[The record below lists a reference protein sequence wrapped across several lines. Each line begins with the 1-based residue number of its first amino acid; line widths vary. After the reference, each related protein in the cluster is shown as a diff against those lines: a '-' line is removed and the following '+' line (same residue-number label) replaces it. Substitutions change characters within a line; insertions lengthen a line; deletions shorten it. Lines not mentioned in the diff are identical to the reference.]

1 MLRLD
6 QILHEN
12 LEFLVT
18 QTQGVCTVLSGFSVG
33 VHTMLIRKSGWKA
46 RDLNDHFSSTSVQN
60 LPIFQGRGS
69 KPL

>member
-18 QTQGVCTVLSGFSVG
+18 QTQGVCTVLPGFSVG
-33 VHTMLIRKSGWKA
+33 VHTMLIRKTGWRA
-46 RDLNDHFSSTSVQN
+46 RDLNDHLSSTSVQD
-60 LPIFQGRGS
+60 LPIFHGRGS
-69 KPL
+69 RPL